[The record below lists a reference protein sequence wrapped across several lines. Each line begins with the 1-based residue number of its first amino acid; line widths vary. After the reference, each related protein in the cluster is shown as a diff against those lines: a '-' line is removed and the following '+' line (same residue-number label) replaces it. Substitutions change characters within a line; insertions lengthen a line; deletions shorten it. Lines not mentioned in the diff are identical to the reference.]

1 MKSQTINEL
10 GKIFLVLE
18 ETAHIS
24 KAALNNTDDWVT
36 IKKIMLRSLHP
47 DLRKSFST
55 RDPKTKE
62 QSLNEFEKQLIIKYK
77 EITGITLICRPLKER
92 RELNGGKLSH

>member
-1 MKSQTINEL
+1 MIEKYTPAI
-10 GKIFLVLE
+10 LE
-18 ETAHIS
+18 ASIIS

-62 QSLNEFEKQLIIKYK
+62 QWLNEFEKQLIIKYK
-77 EITGITLICRPLKER
+77 EITGITLICRTLKER

>member
-1 MKSQTINEL
+1 MTQDHLSALKEAAI
-10 GKIFLVLE
+10 
-18 ETAHIS
+18 IS

-62 QSLNEFEKQLIIKYK
+62 QWLNEFEKHLVVKYR
-77 EITGITLICRPLKER
+77 EITGITLICRTLKER
-92 RELNGGKLSH
+92 RERAGGKLSH

>member
-1 MKSQTINEL
+1 MIDDAYLSSIT
-10 GKIFLVLE
+10 
-18 ETAHIS
+18 ETAYIS
-24 KAALNNTDDWVT
+24 KAALDNTDDWVT

-77 EITGITLICRPLKER
+77 EITGITLICRTLKER

>member
-1 MKSQTINEL
+1 MIDEHIRALNEAA
-10 GKIFLVLE
+10 I
-18 ETAHIS
+18 IS

-62 QSLNEFEKQLIIKYK
+62 QWLNEFEKQLIIKYK
-77 EITGITLICRPLKER
+77 EITGITLICRSLKER
-92 RELNGGKLSH
+92 RELSGGKLSH

>member
-1 MKSQTINEL
+1 MLMKSHINAL
-10 GKIFLVLE
+10 GE
-18 ETAHIS
+18 AAHIS
-24 KAALNNTDDWVT
+24 KVALNNTDDWVT

-62 QSLNEFEKQLIIKYK
+62 QWLNEFEKQLIIKYK
-77 EITGITLICRPLKER
+77 EIVGITLICRSLKER

>member
-1 MKSQTINEL
+1 MIDEHIRALNEAA
-10 GKIFLVLE
+10 I
-18 ETAHIS
+18 IS

-62 QSLNEFEKQLIIKYK
+62 QWLNEFEKQLIIKYK
-77 EITGITLICRPLKER
+77 EITGITLICRSLKER

>member
-1 MKSQTINEL
+1 MTNEHINALIE
-10 GKIFLVLE
+10 
-18 ETAHIS
+18 ASHIS
-24 KAALNNTDDWVT
+24 KVALGNTDDWVT

-47 DLRKSFST
+47 SLRKSFST

-77 EITGITLICRPLKER
+77 EITGVTLVCRTLKER
-92 RELNGGKLSH
+92 RKLSGGKLSH

>member
-1 MKSQTINEL
+1 MLTKRHLSA
-10 GKIFLVLE
+10 LE
-18 ETAHIS
+18 EAALIS
-24 KAALNNTDDWVT
+24 KEALNNTDDWVT

-62 QSLNEFEKQLIIKYK
+62 QWLNEFEKQLIIKYK
-77 EITGITLICRPLKER
+77 EITGIILICRSLKER

>member
-1 MKSQTINEL
+1 MTQDYLST
-10 GKIFLVLE
+10 LE
-18 ETAHIS
+18 ETSLIS

-62 QSLNEFEKQLIIKYK
+62 QWLNEFEKQLIIKYK
-77 EITGITLICRPLKER
+77 EITGIALICRSLKER

>member
-1 MKSQTINEL
+1 MIARDHL
-10 GKIFLVLE
+10 DALE
-18 ETAHIS
+18 EAAIIS

-55 RDPKTKE
+55 RDQKTKE

-77 EITGITLICRPLKER
+77 ELTGRTLICRSLKER

>member
-1 MKSQTINEL
+1 MLKNYLQHLKEAAN
-10 GKIFLVLE
+10 
-18 ETAHIS
+18 IS

-62 QSLNEFEKQLIIKYK
+62 QWLNEFEKQLIIKYK

>member
-1 MKSQTINEL
+1 MTIHHISALNEA
-10 GKIFLVLE
+10 VL
-18 ETAHIS
+18 IS

-62 QSLNEFEKQLIIKYK
+62 QWLNEFEKQLIIKYK
-77 EITGITLICRPLKER
+77 EITGIALICRSLKER

>member
-1 MKSQTINEL
+1 MTQDHL
-10 GKIFLVLE
+10 DALE
-18 ETAHIS
+18 ESAIIS
-24 KAALNNTDDWVT
+24 KVALNNTDDWVT

-55 RDPKTKE
+55 RDKKTKE

-77 EITGITLICRPLKER
+77 ELTGITLICRSLKER